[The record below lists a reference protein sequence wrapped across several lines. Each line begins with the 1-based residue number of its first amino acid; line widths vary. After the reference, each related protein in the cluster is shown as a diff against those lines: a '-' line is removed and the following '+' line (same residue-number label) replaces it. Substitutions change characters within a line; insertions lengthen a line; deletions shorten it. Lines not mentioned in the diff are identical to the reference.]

1 LPACRAK
8 GTTGWRAGA
17 NLNRA
22 VPYAGVGGKRNH
34 GIEGGGWERRLAE
47 VSTRQGGIVS
57 LDQLRGLGL
66 SDSAAMDRAGRGG
79 LHRVYHGVY
88 TVGHRSIGRA
98 ALLRA
103 ATLACGDGA
112 VISHAT
118 AAAFWG
124 IRDRWPVSIDVIV
137 SCEQGRKIDGIRAR
151 RCRYPDDE
159 EITLRAG
166 VTCTTPSR
174 TLVDIAG
181 SFGTPSLRRAVE
193 MAAVLKLL
201 DLPALDQAMTRAKG
215 RRGMGALHE
224 ILTPWRTPD
233 GAVPDLRSVFEAL
246 VLPRLVAM
254 GLPRPSTNVRLDLE
268 GERLTVDFIWEE
280 QRLVVE
286 TDGEE
291 THGTPVAFRRDRKRD
306 QLLLAAG
313 FRVARV
319 TWDQM
324 RDEPEGVVARIAA
337 ALAAGA

>member
-1 LPACRAK
+1 V
-8 GTTGWRAGA
+8 
-17 NLNRA
+17 

-34 GIEGGGWERRLAE
+34 GTERDGAERRLAE

-57 LDQLRGLGL
+57 LDQLRDLGL
-66 SDSAAMDRAGRGG
+66 SDSAVMDRAGRGG
-79 LHRVYHGVY
+79 LHRIYHGIY

-112 VISHAT
+112 VISHAA

-124 IRDRWPVSIDVIV
+124 IRDKWPVSIDVIV
-137 SCEQGRKIDGIRAR
+137 RCEQGRKIDGIRAR
-151 RCRYPDDE
+151 RCRYPNHE

-166 VTCTTPSR
+166 VPCTTPSR
-174 TLVDIAG
+174 TLVDMAG
-181 SFGTPSLRRAVE
+181 SFGTPSLRRSVE
-193 MAAVLKLL
+193 RAAVLKLL
-201 DLPALDQAMTRAKG
+201 ELEALDRAMAAAKG
-215 RRGMGALHE
+215 RPGVRALRT
-224 ILTPWRTPD
+224 IVVDWRTPD
-233 GAVPDLRSVFEAL
+233 GSVPDLRSVFEAL

-254 GLPRPSTNVRLDLE
+254 GLPRPAANVKLHLG
-268 GERLTVDFIWEE
+268 GELLTVDFLWESA
-280 QRLVVE
+280 RLVIE

-291 THGTPVAFRRDRKRD
+291 THGTPVAFRRDRRRD

-313 FRVARV
+313 YRVGRV

-337 ALAAGA
+337 ALAASA

>member
-1 LPACRAK
+1 ME
-8 GTTGWRAGA
+8 
-17 NLNRA
+17 
-22 VPYAGVGGKRNH
+22 
-34 GIEGGGWERRLAE
+34 EGGRERRLAE

-103 ATLACGDGA
+103 ANLACGDGA

-174 TLVDIAG
+174 TLVDMAG

-193 MAAVLKLL
+193 RAAMLKLL
-201 DLPALDQAMTRAKG
+201 DLEALDPAMAAAKG
-215 RRGMGALHE
+215 RRGVGALRE
-224 ILTPWRTPD
+224 ILADWRTED
-233 GAVPDLRSVFEAL
+233 GQMPDLRSVFEAL
-246 VLPRLVAM
+246 VLPRLVST
-254 GLPRPSTNVRLDLE
+254 GLPRPVCNRKLRLD
-268 GERLTVDFIWEE
+268 GEELTPDFLWEE

-286 TDGEE
+286 TDGRE
-291 THGTPVAFRRDRKRD
+291 THGTPAAFQQDRWRD
-306 QLLLAAG
+306 QLLVAAG
-313 FRVARV
+313 YRVARV
-319 TWDQM
+319 TWEQM
-324 RDEPEGVVARIAA
+324 RDEPDSVVARIAA
-337 ALAAGA
+337 ALGAGA